1 MDLGLYCNGLYP
13 LKRKSFQWAIAVA
26 RVDLSVVGDPV
37 LVVRDPRADK
47 SVGTE
52 HGTASTIEYY
62 FLQNLTL

>member
-1 MDLGLYCNGLYP
+1 MGYC
-13 LKRKSFQWAIAVA
+13 